1 VKSSQL
7 KQVEKV
13 KIEDSAGKTIRF
25 DASTDSMQTIDY
37 AHHEVHSGSHYFVAG
52 GEGMNLNEV
61 SWFSVDVPATDK
73 EPHMTWGISSSK
85 MLTFEVFE
93 DSNAINGELI
103 SARNSNRRSA
113 NTSGL
118 TIRKNPGGTILAS
131 GEIIELSLFG
141 AVGGNKVQSTG
152 GEASREAELILKSN
166 TQYLFR
172 ITSFDN
178 TNLVSWRAAWY
189 EHTPRG

>member
-1 VKSSQL
+1 MKSSQL

-37 AHHEVHSGSHYFVAG
+37 AHHEVHSGSHYFVVG
-52 GEGMNLNEV
+52 GESMDLSDV

-85 MLTFEVFE
+85 TLVFEVFE

-103 SARNSNRRSA
+103 PARNSNRRSA

-131 GEIIELSLFG
+131 GEAIELSLFG
-141 AVGGNKVQSTG
+141 AAGGNKVQSTG
-152 GEASREAELILKSN
+152 GEASRETELILKSN

-172 ITSFDN
+172 ITSYEN